1 MKNKYICITPFFPSK
16 HSCEGI
22 FIYDQILEIKKQTNL
37 DILIVKLSSIYKNED
52 SYKYKGITV
61 HIFKL
66 LDFPRFYFA
75 GLFSE
80 INGKRF
86 YFFLKKITNINSI
99 THIHGHVNYPSAFL
113 ISYLKKK
120 ISFFSIIQ
128 HHGLDVYQMRHFNFF
143 QRIFYDVYFHP
154 NSVKILNEL
163 DLVVGVSNKVLESLK
178 KSKNYFPKRELVVY
192 NGVDK
197 SKFYKLTTN
206 QNKNKFVIGCIGN
219 FWITKGQKVLINALD
234 ILLNNHF
241 DNIEIK
247 FVGKGKNLNYIKNY
261 VKDLKLDNYINFIE
275 YIEHQNLN
283 QFYNSIDIFVLP
295 SYYEAL
301 GCVYMEAW
309 STETPFIGIENQ
321 GISELLNEKQKVKML
336 SKEKDAADLSEKILF
351 FYNNRSYTNEF
362 NSKFYLN
369 NTIKNFLKNI
379 NLRNE

>member
-37 DILIVKLSSIYKNED
+37 DILIIKLSSIYKNED

-66 LDFPRFYFA
+66 LDLPRFYFA

-128 HHGLDVYQMRHFNFF
+128 HHGLDVYQKRHFNFF
-143 QRIFYDVYFHP
+143 QRIFYNVYFHP

-178 KSKNYFPKRELVVY
+178 KSKNYLPKRELVVY

-219 FWITKGQKVLINALD
+219 FWITKGQKVLINAVD
-234 ILLNNHF
+234 ILLKNHF

-261 VKDLKLDNYINFIE
+261 VKDLKLDNYINFKE
-275 YIEHQNLN
+275 YIEHHNLN

-336 SKEKDAADLSEKILF
+336 SKEKDAADLSEKIFF

>member
-16 HSCEGI
+16 NSCEGI

-37 DILIVKLSSIYKNED
+37 DILIIKLSSIYKNED
-52 SYKYKGITV
+52 SYKYKGVTV

-154 NSVKILNEL
+154 KSVKILNEL

-178 KSKNYFPKRELVVY
+178 KSKNYLPKRELVVY

>member
-16 HSCEGI
+16 RSCEGI

-37 DILIVKLSSIYKNED
+37 DILIIKLSSIYKNED

-66 LDFPRFYFA
+66 LDLPRFYFA

-128 HHGLDVYQMRHFNFF
+128 HHGLDVYQKRHFNFF
-143 QRIFYDVYFHP
+143 QRIFYNVYFHP

-178 KSKNYFPKRELVVY
+178 KSKNYLPKRELVVY

-197 SKFYKLTTN
+197 SKFYKLTNN

-219 FWITKGQKVLINALD
+219 FWKTKGQKVLINAVD
-234 ILLNNHF
+234 ILLKKHF

-261 VKDLKLDNYINFIE
+261 VKELKLDNYINFKE
-275 YIEHQNLN
+275 YIENHNLN

-369 NTIKNFLKNI
+369 NTVKNFLKNI

>member
-37 DILIVKLSSIYKNED
+37 DILIIKLSSIYKNED
-52 SYKYKGITV
+52 SYNYKGISV

-128 HHGLDVYQMRHFNFF
+128 HHGLDVYQKRHFNFF
-143 QRIFYDVYFHP
+143 QRIFYNVFFHP
-154 NSVKILNEL
+154 NSVKILNEF

-178 KSKNYFPKRELVVY
+178 KSKNYLPKRELVVY

-197 SKFYKLTTN
+197 SKFYKMTSFEN
-206 QNKNKFVIGCIGN
+206 ENKFVIGCVGN
-219 FWITKGQKVLINALD
+219 FWITKGQKVLIDAVN

-261 VKDLKLDNYINFIE
+261 VKDLKLDNYINFKE
-275 YIEHQNLN
+275 YIEHHKLN